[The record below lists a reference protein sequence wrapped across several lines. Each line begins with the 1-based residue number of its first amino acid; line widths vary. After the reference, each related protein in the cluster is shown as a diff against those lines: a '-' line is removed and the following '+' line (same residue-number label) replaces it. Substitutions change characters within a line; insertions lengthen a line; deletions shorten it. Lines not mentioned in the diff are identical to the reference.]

1 VASGV
6 EQPYSAVQAVH
17 GHIWLAI
24 THGVVM
30 CEPAPSAN
38 TVPDVARLVG
48 RRQRNAENTVGSG
61 RSMPRK
67 IRSRVLYLRTFLG
80 AKSDNDMVAGFTEAL
95 SGVAKLVVMGP
106 AEAEIS
112 LRRYWLRRYGDSA
125 GLCDGVDFVV
135 CTDDTWRREVHWQ
148 IGGASCILFYLSAK
162 NGRFPAHQPPRLRK
176 DLMDFYR
183 APLSRGSSGQGLLRE
198 IVYLRRLNKLPQTV
212 LIIRRRDRQLI
223 ERMINLPMIGEDSGP
238 LVGGYLFKPTPNGH
252 QATTARFSAF
262 DKQLI
267 SLQKVHDVV
276 AFNTSEFAKSSAQ
289 SEFARDLR
297 GSVRSVIQKDRW
309 RRINLWARQAHPD
322 ILLGKSSNPRR
333 LPPDDDK
340 KIIQFTNVEDLLY
353 IPRWEI
359 SDVSIEEIVDILSPD
374 EVKSG
379 CPGCGAPL
387 SRLFFFVRS
396 LQRKEGETIRA
407 RCQECLE
414 PMIVEGDSL
423 DWY

>member
-1 VASGV
+1 M
-6 EQPYSAVQAVH
+6 
-17 GHIWLAI
+17 L
-24 THGVVM
+24 
-30 CEPAPSAN
+30 
-38 TVPDVARLVG
+38 
-48 RRQRNAENTVGSG
+48 
-61 RSMPRK
+61 RK
-67 IRSRVLYLRTFLG
+67 IRSRVLYLRTFHG
-80 AKSDNDMVAGFTEAL
+80 ARSDNDMVAGFTEAL

-106 AEAEIS
+106 AEAEVS
-112 LRRYWLRRYGDSA
+112 LKHYWSRRYGDGGA
-125 GLCDGVDFVV
+125 LRDRVDFVV

-148 IGGASCILFYLSAK
+148 IGSASCILFYLSAK
-162 NGRFPAHQPPRLRK
+162 NGSFPAHRPPRLRK
-176 DLMDFYR
+176 DLGNFYR
-183 APLSRGSSGQGLLRE
+183 APLSGGSSGKGLLRE
-198 IVYLRRLNKLPQTV
+198 IVYLRRLNKIPQTV
-212 LIIRRRDRQLI
+212 LIIKQRDRQLV

-238 LVGGYLFKPTPNGH
+238 LVGGYLFKSTPNGP
-252 QATTARFSAF
+252 QATTARFSAL

-267 SLQKVHDVV
+267 SLQKVYDIVP
-276 AFNTSEFAKSSAQ
+276 FNTSELGKAPAQ

-297 GSVRSVIQKDRW
+297 ASVRSVIQKDRW
-309 RRINLWARQAHPD
+309 RRVNPWDRQAHPD
-322 ILLGKSSNPRR
+322 VLLGKSAIPRN

-359 SDVSIEEIVDILSPD
+359 SDISMEEILDILSPD

-414 PMIVEGDSL
+414 PMIVKGDALS
-423 DWY
+423 WY